1 MLCSSNKVLA
11 LVKHSET
18 IISLI
23 VELASCVLLFR
34 ELINHLEM
42 SKSFFFF
49 ARILVTVSNLN
60 TQSPRTCPSHF
71 YPFKMQK

>member
-49 ARILVTVSNLN
+49 LLGFWL
-60 TQSPRTCPSHF
+60 Q
-71 YPFKMQK
+71 